1 MRRELSSAASYV
13 FRILAPVFICLNAA
27 LALWLFGIDL
37 STDSDNTLPIFFAI
51 SLSTI
56 LLVLAWHLSR
66 ARRVWLEGDELIVE
80 GFSEKIRFPL
90 KNVEKVTATRFVNP
104 EHVRIYFRSSEGID
118 KNVFFYPPYRWF
130 RWWTLHPV
138 AEEIRKLAHDA
149 AFPGAPYLQ
158 KRPPTDWKKLALKGV
173 GLAIFASV
181 FAGSIAQLM
190 KSSEPYRWSFEQVQ
204 ANPEVMR
211 QLGSPV
217 ESGWFVSGSISR
229 SRNRG
234 TAFLEYNVSGPK
246 GSGSVSI
253 KGRMA
258 NGVWVYERAGIL
270 FESGY
275 VSFLDSED

>member
-1 MRRELSSAASYV
+1 M
-13 FRILAPVFICLNAA
+13 PVFICLNAA
-27 LALWLFGIDL
+27 LLLWMFSTDL
-37 STDSDNTLPIFFAI
+37 STDSDNTVRIFFAI
-51 SLSTI
+51 ALSTI

-66 ARRVWLEGDELIVE
+66 ARRVWLDGDELIVE

-104 EHVRIYFRSSEGID
+104 GHVRIYFRSSAGID
-118 KNVFFYPPYRWF
+118 ENIFFYPPYRPF

-149 AFPGAPYLQ
+149 AFPDTPYLE
-158 KRPPTDWKKLALKGV
+158 KRPPTDWKKLALSGV
-173 GLAIFASV
+173 GLAIFAV
-181 FAGSIAQLM
+181 VLAGSISQLT
-190 KSSEPYRWSFEQVQ
+190 KSSEPYQWSFEQVQ
-204 ANPEVMR
+204 ANPKVMR

-217 ESGWFVSGSISR
+217 KSGWFVTGSISR

-234 TAFLEYNVSGPK
+234 TAFLEYNVSGPE

-253 KGRMA
+253 NGRIT

-275 VSFLDSED
+275 VSFLDNED